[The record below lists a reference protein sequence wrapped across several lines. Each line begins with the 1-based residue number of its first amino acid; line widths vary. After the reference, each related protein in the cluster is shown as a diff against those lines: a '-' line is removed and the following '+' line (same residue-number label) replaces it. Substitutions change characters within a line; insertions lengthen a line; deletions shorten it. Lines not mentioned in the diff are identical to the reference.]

1 MCEIVHIRPNVR
13 TRTPPLTHPS
23 PLIYL
28 QLQLWHAFCNI
39 ESRCKAPKSMKK
51 NVFFSRKP
59 WSLRS
64 ISLLLLVSV
73 CTLPSMASGAD
84 TLTLSLSSGISM
96 ALLQSPSA
104 RSARHSFLAS
114 HWNHRY
120 FKANYLPS
128 VSLSSTP
135 NINNVI
141 KHVKDNNSKLHI
153 LGLLSDGGIHSHINH
168 LFGILDMLKEKEITI
183 IIHRVA
189 KWV

>member
-1 MCEIVHIRPNVR
+1 
-13 TRTPPLTHPS
+13 
-23 PLIYL
+23 
-28 QLQLWHAFCNI
+28 
-39 ESRCKAPKSMKK
+39 MKK

-64 ISLLLLVSV
+64 ISLQLLVSV
-73 CTLPSMASGAD
+73 CALPSMASGAD

-128 VSLSSTP
+128 VSLTSTP

-141 KHVKDNNSKLHI
+141 NKI
-153 LGLLSDGGIHSHINH
+153 TQSDGTVRFIQQSHFSGDLSLSVNQNIALTGGT
-168 LFGILDMLKEKEITI
+168 LFLSSGLSYLREFEEKSNMFSS
-183 IIHRVA
+183 VP
-189 KWV
+189 VSP